1 MEKGFLMQDDIF
13 SFSIGK
19 FDCLAI
25 RDGDDW
31 DRNILLIRTGQHQ
44 VLIDTGVGR
53 DLYSPP
59 ALLLDRLQAVSILPT
74 AIDVV
79 ILSHADFDHSGVA
92 IDESGRTIEW
102 LES

>member
-1 MEKGFLMQDDIF
+1 
-13 SFSIGK
+13 
-19 FDCLAI
+19 
-25 RDGDDW
+25 
-31 DRNILLIRTGQHQ
+31 
-44 VLIDTGVGR
+44 
-53 DLYSPP
+53 
-59 ALLLDRLQAVSILPT
+59 VSILPT